1 MLVVD
6 YIYPQNLSAIKSLL
20 DEMPAML
27 EVMSGFFSEYPF
39 INEKYGHAEFG
50 VFAGMEHQTISSMG
64 AFFTD
69 IIIHELTHQWFGDK
83 VTCEKWQ
90 DIWINEGFAVYGEAL
105 YRQAAYGQEDYD
117 TYIKSIMSRAKNAQ
131 GTIYVQDI
139 SNEDEIFDSDRTYAK
154 GGVVVHMLRG
164 VLGDA
169 AFFQTLQSYMNDPQ
183 YAYGSATIEDF
194 KNVAESVSGSDLDYF
209 FDQWLYGENYPKYNV
224 DWSHNQLNGDQY
236 NVTIRITQTQNTFPP
251 FFTMPVT
258 MRINTSTG
266 DTLVNVYNDL
276 IDQSF
281 AFTITGEPVSLDFD
295 PFNNIMDDVTGNI
308 FILPASYELSQNY
321 PNPFNPK
328 TTINYE
334 LGNVSNVKLYV
345 YDVLGREMALLVNEK
360 QREGRYNIE
369 FDGNGLASGVYFL
382 KLVAE
387 NTTIGSG
394 QVFTDIKKMILIK

>member
-1 MLVVD
+1 
-6 YIYPQNLSAIKSLL
+6 
-20 DEMPAML
+20 
-27 EVMSGFFSEYPF
+27 
-39 INEKYGHAEFG
+39 
-50 VFAGMEHQTISSMG
+50 
-64 AFFTD
+64 
-69 IIIHELTHQWFGDK
+69 
-83 VTCEKWQ
+83 KWQ

-281 AFTITGEPVSLDFD
+281 AFTITGEPV
-295 PFNNIMDDVTGNI
+295 
-308 FILPASYELSQNY
+308 
-321 PNPFNPK
+321 
-328 TTINYE
+328 
-334 LGNVSNVKLYV
+334 
-345 YDVLGREMALLVNEK
+345 
-360 QREGRYNIE
+360 
-369 FDGNGLASGVYFL
+369 
-382 KLVAE
+382 
-387 NTTIGSG
+387 
-394 QVFTDIKKMILIK
+394 